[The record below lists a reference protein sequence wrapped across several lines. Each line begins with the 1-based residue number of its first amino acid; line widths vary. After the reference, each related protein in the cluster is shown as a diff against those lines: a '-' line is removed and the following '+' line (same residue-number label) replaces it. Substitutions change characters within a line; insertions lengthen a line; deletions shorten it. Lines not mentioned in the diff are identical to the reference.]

1 MVLVS
6 HSRAR
11 LTLTKQERKPVCKEV
26 LYGDGNRTS
35 ARKRVPQL
43 PSQRPREVIIE
54 DLSHLRGKARS
65 KKISRLCSSWARDE
79 NKERITVHAYVGGSG
94 IQTVNAAYTSQTCL
108 DPTCG
113 YVHRDNRHGDVF
125 HCCNPYW
132 DCNWQGDVDYVAAM
146 SIKSRIKDRE
156 ISRFTP
162 YKEVNKI
169 LDERFLRRMQ
179 SRGIP
184 TDDAATAHGPTPSEP
199 QSLDT
204 TVGGTHYAARMSPV
218 PVVGTGETRRLG
230 SEKNWGAKRK
240 GVLNNVE
247 VFGSGSL
254 FAPSAPQCTCCDY
267 LGRDTTW
274 RTITPRT

>member
-26 LYGDGNRTS
+26 LYGDGNRTR

-54 DLSHLRGKARS
+54 DLSHLRGKGRS

-79 NKERITVHAYVGGSG
+79 NQERITVHAYVGGSG
-94 IQTVNAAYTSQTCL
+94 IQTVNAAYTSQTCP

-125 HCCNPYW
+125 HCRNPYW
-132 DCNWQGDVDYVAAM
+132 ECNWQGDVDHVAAM

-184 TDDAATAHGPTPSEP
+184 TDDAATAHGPTPSKP
-199 QSLDT
+199 RQRKLD
-204 TVGGTHYAARMSPV
+204 VGGKQPSTRPSFV
-218 PVVGTGETRRLG
+218 PVDRAEHAKAAGERRQ
-230 SEKNWGAKRK
+230 KR
-240 GVLNNVE
+240 
-247 VFGSGSL
+247 
-254 FAPSAPQCTCCDY
+254 C
-267 LGRDTTW
+267 
-274 RTITPRT
+274 I

>member
-54 DLSHLRGKARS
+54 DLSHLRGKGRS

-79 NKERITVHAYVGGSG
+79 NQERITVHAYVGGSG

-125 HCCNPYW
+125 HCRNPYW
-132 DCNWQGDVDYVAAM
+132 ECNWQGDVDHVAAM
-146 SIKSRIKDRE
+146 NIKSRIKDRQ
-156 ISRFTP
+156 INRFTP
-162 YKEVNKI
+162 YTEVNKI

-184 TDDAATAHGPTPSEP
+184 TDDAATAHGPTPSKP
-199 QSLDT
+199 RQRKLD
-204 TVGGTHYAARMSPV
+204 VGGQQPSTRPSSV
-218 PVVGTGETRRLG
+218 PVDRAEHAKAAGERRQ
-230 SEKNWGAKRK
+230 KR
-240 GVLNNVE
+240 
-247 VFGSGSL
+247 
-254 FAPSAPQCTCCDY
+254 C
-267 LGRDTTW
+267 
-274 RTITPRT
+274 I

>member
-54 DLSHLRGKARS
+54 DLSHLRGKGRS

-94 IQTVNAAYTSQTCL
+94 IQTVNAAYTSQTCP

-125 HCCNPYW
+125 HCRNPYW
-132 DCNWQGDVDYVAAM
+132 ECNWQGDVDHVAAM

-184 TDDAATAHGPTPSEP
+184 TDDAATAHGPTPSKP
-199 QSLDT
+199 RQRKLD
-204 TVGGTHYAARMSPV
+204 VGGKQPSTRPSFV
-218 PVVGTGETRRLG
+218 PVDRAEHAKAAGERRQ
-230 SEKNWGAKRK
+230 KR
-240 GVLNNVE
+240 
-247 VFGSGSL
+247 
-254 FAPSAPQCTCCDY
+254 C
-267 LGRDTTW
+267 
-274 RTITPRT
+274 I

>member
-94 IQTVNAAYTSQTCL
+94 IQTVNAAYTSQTCP

-125 HCCNPYW
+125 HCRNPYW
-132 DCNWQGDVDYVAAM
+132 ECNWQGDVDYVAAM
-146 SIKSRIKDRE
+146 NIKSRIKDRQ
-156 ISRFTP
+156 INRFTP
-162 YKEVNKI
+162 YTEVKKI

-184 TDDAATAHGPTPSEP
+184 TDDAATAHGRTLSKPRQPK
-199 QSLDT
+199 LD
-204 TVGGTHYAARMSPV
+204 VGGKQPSTRPSSV
-218 PVVGTGETRRLG
+218 PVDRAEHAKAAGERRQ
-230 SEKNWGAKRK
+230 KR
-240 GVLNNVE
+240 
-247 VFGSGSL
+247 
-254 FAPSAPQCTCCDY
+254 C
-267 LGRDTTW
+267 
-274 RTITPRT
+274 I